1 MSTATAV
8 GLPRSGRMSQ
18 LDLGKAV
25 ALVEEVEGAD
35 YDYDICFRSMATMC
49 VLSTQI
55 VFANNPE
62 LFARMLDAGVCEC
75 VVNVLTK
82 YGAMNAEL
90 AANGVTI
97 IKNLSFGS
105 KDLSE
110 HFAENG
116 ACEVVVFM
124 GEVHMGEAEVAD
136 AVAGAIGMLA
146 KNSIGHSYL
155 LAQAGAC
162 DVLAQIGNFGFNV
175 RHPLSAQVASQVC
188 YAYSQLAEASNATR
202 LAEAGACDLVISL
215 IRFHTDH
222 NQTNSANNSNSG
234 GDAESAMG
242 SVPLKA
248 SKFSFSFLSSD
259 NLSSLAVGGSV
270 PGSPVPVPASETG
283 VNNLVVSPG
292 IKAICCLA
300 SLNYECRQAIGRAEG
315 CELLIDCLNHL
326 DHYCKPLAGSSGGT
340 SGQST
345 PPASPMM
352 ASPMAIPSN
361 NGKSSVFNIFSSAS
375 TIPAATPSDATL
387 QLQQLM
393 MDSSIAQNGCEAI
406 MHLALCPQNADRLGQ
421 IGACQVVSTLLVPR
435 LMYVNFGAEIL
446 TGAML
451 NLITYGN
458 RAKENRAQL
467 MAAGGTAQC
476 KRLQMSP
483 KASMRARENILQI
496 LEYLEGLG
504 SSGIS
509 VGSTDSLS
517 CSSSETGGN
526 NSRKPSSASSS
537 GGGLHPSISSA
548 TLNGLDRSSEV
559 FLGVVNGSEAREGV
573 VPLSAELR
581 EYNEHSSS
589 SGISNSGSSHNHNNS
604 NNNIHHHGTLIST
617 SDRDREIL
625 LDGGDGGVSGI
636 YEI

>member
-1 MSTATAV
+1 
-8 GLPRSGRMSQ
+8 MSQ

-25 ALVEEVEGAD
+25 AIVDEVEEAK

-75 VVNVLTK
+75 VVKILTK
-82 YGAMNAEL
+82 FGAMNAEL
-90 AANGVTI
+90 AANGCTI
-97 IKNLSFGS
+97 VKNLSFGS

-124 GEVHMGEAEVAD
+124 GEVHMGEPEVAD

-175 RHPLSAQVASQVC
+175 RHALSAQVASQVC

-202 LAEAGACDLVISL
+202 LAEAGACDLVVSL

-222 NQTNSANNSNSG
+222 NSKNRAGAVGADSTTDSSG
-234 GDAESAMG
+234 AA
-242 SVPLKA
+242 PLKA

-259 NLSSLAVGGSV
+259 SLSSTGGSAT
-270 PGSPVPVPASETG
+270 PILTEDTG

-300 SLNYECRQAIGRAEG
+300 SLNYECRLAIGKAEG

-326 DHYCKPLAGSSGGT
+326 NHYCAPVGSGSNGG
-340 SGQST
+340 
-345 PPASPMM
+345 SPMPPPSPL

-361 NGKSSVFNIFSSAS
+361 NGKSSVFNIFSSSS
-375 TIPAATPSDATL
+375 TAPTVPSDATVLL
-387 QLQQLM
+387 QKLM
-393 MDSSIAQNGCEAI
+393 QDSSIAQNGCEAI
-406 MHLALCPQNADRLGQ
+406 MHLALCPQNADRLGH
-421 IGACQVVSTLLVPR
+421 IGACQVVSQLLVPR
-435 LMYVNFGAEIL
+435 LMYVPFGAEIC

-451 NLITYGN
+451 NLVTYGTH
-458 RAKENRAQL
+458 AKENRAQL
-467 MAAGGTAQC
+467 FLAGGVEQC

-483 KASMRARENILQI
+483 KASMRARENIAQI
-496 LEYLEGLG
+496 LEYLEPQ
-504 SSGIS
+504 S
-509 VGSTDSLS
+509 STDSLS
-517 CSSSETGGN
+517 GSDAGG
-526 NSRKPSSASSS
+526 SRKPSSSF
-537 GGGLHPSISSA
+537 GGLHISTSSA
-548 TLNGLDRSSEV
+548 TLNGGDRSSEV
-559 FLGVVNGSEAREGV
+559 FLGVVNGSEARDGV
-573 VPLSAELR
+573 MPLSAELR
-581 EYNEHSSS
+581 EYNESTSVPLIIS
-589 SGISNSGSSHNHNNS
+589 SGP
-604 NNNIHHHGTLIST
+604 
-617 SDRDREIL
+617 DRDM
-625 LDGGDGGVSGI
+625 DGLEHDGAGSGI